1 MARKDSCPIAP
12 LPFERVLGELRPSP
26 PYRLYKGHRSR
37 SKSRQAG
44 LLGTGTRMGRALL
57 RRMFVEKGIR

>member
-1 MARKDSCPIAP
+1 MVRKDSCPIAP
-12 LPFERVLGELRPSP
+12 LPFERVLGELRPSH
-26 PYRLYKGHRSR
+26 PYRLFKGHRSR

-57 RRMFVEKGIR
+57 RRMFIDKGKR